1 MCNEPMLNSERRLME
16 EHEVVSQ
23 RLKEAMVTFTGETLS
38 RSRIEDL
45 RTALEINGL
54 ELNIIEA

>member
-1 MCNEPMLNSERRLME
+1 MCNEPMLDSERRLME
-16 EHEVVSQ
+16 EHEAVSQ